1 MEAAEKLVSRPQST
15 AYALPVEGTRPQSTP
30 KGGYWLGPT
39 PKDLAWVMASSQSPT
54 DPKCARWHKP
64 TGLRLLCAKAG
75 PGRRQLHANDSRACL
90 LQAPRI
96 GYVHQHFGRASRSL
110 TICRHSGYTACWY
123 ETDWNRHYLRGRLQ
137 EQGAAAALPRA
148 APGRLQRQGAAATPP
163 RTAPDRLQ
171 RHQQDAPAIARLC
184 LLNPDPTPIYPG
196 HQFGHVCSSFS
207 IVLREIFFD
216 YTFCM
221 GNALDPRS
229 PIQPTLAVA
238 GRSGT

>member
-1 MEAAEKLVSRPQST
+1 VQRQSAA
-15 AYALPVEGTRPQSTP
+15 TP
-30 KGGYWLGPT
+30 
-39 PKDLAWVMASSQSPT
+39 PKRAP
-54 DPKCARWHKP
+54 ARRSMLSAGAAP
-64 TGLRLLCAKAG
+64 PRKA
-75 PGRRQLHANDSRACL
+75 P
-90 LQAPRI
+90 
-96 GYVHQHFGRASRSL
+96 
-110 TICRHSGYTACWY
+110 
-123 ETDWNRHYLRGRLQ
+123 GRLQ
-137 EQGAAAALPRA
+137 EQGAAAAPLRA

-207 IVLREIFFD
+207 IVLREIFFC